1 LCEISKINNKYN
13 NISNSYTR
21 NYNYANYSS
30 NYDTKNFSMNV
41 NQDFLPDKFKKFNLA
56 KNNTNDENDLISND
70 IKMELEY
77 EPSHPVEEDEK
88 KPSKKKEIVSSSD
101 FLEQQRQLKKPE
113 SSVVTENKKRTT
125 EQLNSNDVLYSTV
138 Y

>member
-1 LCEISKINNKYN
+1 
-13 NISNSYTR
+13 
-21 NYNYANYSS
+21 
-30 NYDTKNFSMNV
+30 MNV

-138 Y
+138 YQKFIYRELQVVKSIIAITMKILLFLEVFLK